1 MINKILNLLDRGRYY
16 RTLSAIIYR
25 MYKLKGKNNNNV
37 SFIKDLKVWEFEI
50 NHAFYYSTGPGWS
63 YDYDFLFDQ
72 FKSNLGFFYLPKEG
86 DVVIDVGAGV
96 GEETIV
102 LSKLVGPT
110 GKVFAIEAHPDTFR
124 ALTLNKEKNKLDNV
138 ILINKAIAD
147 VPGSLFIQNADNS
160 LANKITTDDAGTFK
174 IEATTFDDLFDTYK
188 LEQVNFV
195 KVNIEGAEQLLVKG
209 FNKSISKVL
218 HLAISCHDF
227 RYHLEGD
234 EFFKTKEIVLAFL
247 NKYKYRITLRNTN
260 ISLFN
265 DYVYASYAKFSNE

>member
-1 MINKILNLLDRGRYY
+1 MVNKILNILDRGRYY

-25 MYKLKGKNNNNV
+25 MYKLKGKNINNV